1 MGESKGKIFRC
12 DAGGCNAL
20 KVTETSYRKVAPD
33 GWYTREGPDGC
44 LMACSGKC
52 TTKIDEAIAPAWKT
66 V

>member
-20 KVTETSYRKVAPD
+20 KVTETSYRKTAPE
-33 GWYTREGPDGC
+33 GWHTRQGPDGL
-44 LMACSGKC
+44 LMACSEAC
-52 TTKIDEAIAPAWKT
+52 TVKVDKAVAPVWKA